1 MTNDKFSFSVTWYRS
16 WFGRLPALNQEV
28 LALGPLGSAC
38 TMRFAGAK
46 DDTPAGR
53 CAWKT
58 KDGYKPV
65 VMWTGYSD
73 FVQKSQN
80 ARYAAEEEITRM
92 DILQAFGE
100 EQNEKH

>member
-1 MTNDKFSFSVTWYRS
+1 MTEDNFSFDVTWYHC
-16 WFGRLPALNQEV
+16 WFGKLPAINQHV

-38 TMRFAGAK
+38 TLRFAGVK
-46 DDTPAGR
+46 DDTPEGC

-58 KDGYKPV
+58 GDGYKPV
-65 VMWTGYSD
+65 VMWTDYSD

-92 DILQAFGE
+92 AILQAFGE
-100 EQNEKH
+100 EQHEKH